1 MIEFL
6 EDILVGQRVLL
17 SIILLA
23 LITAVIMMKY
33 WDRVKFWWT
42 CTWYSFPVIG
52 KISKLSKDITSVDEK
67 GWFSSE
73 TTLCSDFHRY
83 YDRFDKDP
91 EHYDRCKSYLNKVGE
106 LGRRPFPFIMWIVVF
121 ALVILEALGFAY
133 VLAGFTIPGASES
146 LQQYGAFGIALII
159 SIILVGFTHWAGHEM
174 YENSVFKKIRTYYS
188 NDRRDDKDN
197 LEADNRITIEKN
209 ELDDEAKNYLQILN
223 RVGKHN
229 ASVTPSW
236 IITIITAIFVVIIAV
251 GATYVRGQVLEK
263 QLIEEKSLTTTNV
276 YEQALPNILK
286 QSQETADTKAFDEA
300 QDSDRKGGW
309 ATFIVLAVL
318 FIFIQLLG
326 ILFGFKWGFIGKESQ
341 AAFDDTNGFRSKQD
355 FINYFKREKDTII
368 KIAEQKLKLLQQ
380 KMYQKGT
387 MISTSAKE
395 MEMLKTKDY
404 RTFKEYVKKEAIENM
419 DFHNDIEKTKEK
431 TYVKSEVKQEEI
443 KVETKDKLYS
453 CLNCSASLDENSKF
467 CNSCGTEVKKE
478 LLACK
483 KCNASLD
490 ENAKFCNSCG
500 EKVVE
505 KELVPTC
512 PVCQTTYEIG
522 VKFCSNDGKELELV

>member
-6 EDILVGQRVLL
+6 EDLLVTQRLL
-17 SIILLA
+17 ISIILLS
-23 LITAVIMMKY
+23 LITAVIIMKY

-91 EHYDRCKSYLNKVGE
+91 EHYDRCKSYLSKADE
-106 LGRRPFPFIMWIVVF
+106 LGRKPFPLIMWIVVF

-159 SIILVGFTHWAGHEM
+159 SIILVGFTHWTGHEI
-174 YENSVFKKIRTYYS
+174 YKNGILKKIRTYFQ
-188 NDRRDDKDN
+188 NDRIEERKNLIPDNMVDINNTLKDKD
-197 LEADNRITIEKN
+197 EKIYIQ
-209 ELDDEAKNYLQILN
+209 LLN
-223 RVGKHN
+223 RVKDAN
-229 ASVTPSW
+229 ANATSSW
-236 IITIITAIFVVIIAV
+236 MISIITAIFVVVIAI

-263 QLIEEKSLTTTNV
+263 QLIEEKSMTQTNV
-276 YEQALPNILK
+276 YEQSLPTSLV
-286 QSQETADTKAFDEA
+286 QTQESADTKAFDEA

-318 FIFIQLLG
+318 FVFIQLLG
-326 ILFGFKWGFIGKESQ
+326 ILFGFKWGFVGKESQ
-341 AAFDDTNGFRSKQD
+341 IAFEDSSGFRTKQD
-355 FINYFKREKDTII
+355 FINYFKRERDNIV

-380 KMYQKGT
+380 RMYQKGN

-395 MEMLKTKDY
+395 MDMLKTKDY
-404 RTFKEYVKKEAIENM
+404 RTFKEYVKNEARENLN
-419 DFHNDIEKTKEK
+419 FHNDIEKTKEQF
-431 TYVKSEVKQEEI
+431 YVKSVTLI
-443 KVETKDKLYS
+443 
-453 CLNCSASLDENSKF
+453 
-467 CNSCGTEVKKE
+467 
-478 LLACK
+478 
-483 KCNASLD
+483 
-490 ENAKFCNSCG
+490 
-500 EKVVE
+500 
-505 KELVPTC
+505 
-512 PVCQTTYEIG
+512 
-522 VKFCSNDGKELELV
+522 

>member
-6 EDILVGQRVLL
+6 EDFLATQRLL
-17 SIILLA
+17 ISIILLS
-23 LITAVIMMKY
+23 LITAVIIMKY

-91 EHYDRCKSYLNKVGE
+91 EHYDRCKSYLAKVE
-106 LGRRPFPFIMWIVVF
+106 EQGRKPFPLIMWIVVF

-159 SIILVGFTHWAGHEM
+159 SIILVGFTHWTGHEI
-174 YENSVFKKIRTYYS
+174 YKNNISKKIRIYNTNKEELKKS
-188 NDRRDDKDN
+188 AEISGIDDN
-197 LEADNRITIEKN
+197 H
-209 ELDDEAKNYLQILN
+209 LDDNHRDYQKILN
-223 RVGKHN
+223 RVAGNIKPD
-229 ASVTPSW
+229 VTQSFV
-236 IITIITAIFVVIIAV
+236 ISIITAIFVVVIAI

-263 QLIEEKSLTTTNV
+263 QLIEEKSMTQTNV
-276 YEQALPNILK
+276 YEQSLPTSLI
-286 QSQETADTKAFDEA
+286 QTQENADTKAFDEA

-318 FIFIQLLG
+318 FVFIQLLG
-326 ILFGFKWGFIGKESQ
+326 ILFGFKWGFVGKESQ
-341 AAFDDTNGFRSKQD
+341 IAFEDSSDFRTKQD
-355 FINYFKREKDTII
+355 FINYFKREKDNIV

-404 RTFKEYVKKEAIENM
+404 RTFKEYVKNEARENLN
-419 DFHNDIEKTKEK
+419 FHNDIEKTKEQV
-431 TYVKSEVKQEEI
+431 YVKSEIKKDEP
-443 KVETKDKLYS
+443 KVEIVKSSTILCK
-453 CLNCSASLDENSKF
+453 NCNSNLDENSNF
-467 CNSCGTEVKKE
+467 CTSCGTEVKKE
-478 LLACK
+478 TLACK
-483 KCNASLD
+483 NCNATLE
-490 ENAKFCNSCG
+490 ENSNFCNSCG
-500 EKVVE
+500 EKVVL
-505 KELVPTC
+505 KELIPTC
-512 PVCQTTYEIG
+512 PECKTTYTIDIQY
-522 VKFCSNDGKELELV
+522 CSKDGKKLELV